1 MNAKGQARRSN
12 RRTLTAGR
20 FCALTCLV
28 TLLGA
33 GCAGTVKQAA
43 KDAAPAALEGAVDE
57 AQDPETRNNIAQ
69 ILADPQIRAATADM
83 AEAVIDGALRGVTDQ
98 EQSARLER
106 VTNLF
111 VTQVGSALAT
121 SLQRDIGPALASTF
135 ANAVEGSLAG
145 ALDGDTEE
153 RLQALAV
160 AVSRGTLHGVGESML
175 DMNGQPSPAL
185 SYVMGQF
192 ARDITRE
199 AAFGFQDAV
208 TLSVQRD
215 ADGHTRG
222 DVLATVGRLS
232 DLLRLGPILLVG
244 GLLLL
249 LALGAAGLLWALLSL
264 RRQRRLSRAHE
275 DAALALAR
283 AIKAT
288 ENAAWSDELRAH
300 LARATDDDAG
310 GEQLR
315 RLLRDHAEL
324 KLSPRPRAPRSD
336 GNTYMG

>member
-1 MNAKGQARRSN
+1 MNVPGRARPS
-12 RRTLTAGR
+12 TALALSTRR
-20 FCALTCLV
+20 FCALTCLAA
-28 TLLGA
+28 LLGS

-43 KDAAPAALEGAVDE
+43 KDAAPAAVEGAVDE

-83 AEAVIDGALRGVTDQ
+83 AEAVIDGALRGVTDP
-98 EQSARLER
+98 EQAARLER

-145 ALDGDTEE
+145 ALDGDTEA

-175 DMNGQPSPAL
+175 DMNGQASPAL
-185 SYVMGQF
+185 SYVVGQF
-192 ARDITRE
+192 ARGVTRE

-215 ADGHTRG
+215 AEGHTRG

-310 GEQLR
+310 GEPLR

-324 KLSPRPRAPRSD
+324 KLSPRARPRSD